1 MLAYLQLLR
10 LPTVFTAMAD
20 IVLGRLLVNNREL
33 EPYSQFLTLLAA
45 SCGLYLS
52 GMVFNDVFDRK
63 QDAVERP
70 QRPIPSGRVPLRN
83 AILLGGA
90 LMLAGIVAASQVTVP
105 ALGIAGLLAVAVLAY
120 DAVLKRTPLGPL
132 GMGLCRFLN
141 VMLGAAGSYDR
152 WFQLWAR
159 PQLVCAIGLGIYIV
173 GVTWFARTEAK
184 QSARGQL
191 AAALATL
198 NVGLGV
204 LVWLMFTW
212 PNEGR
217 VEIALLLLGLI
228 AVPLNLRAITA
239 ILDGSPG
246 RVQGMIKLFLLNYV
260 TLCATLVFWH
270 TADAT
275 LALGTACL
283 VIPAMLLSRVIPM
296 T

>member
-90 LMLAGIVAASQVTVP
+90 LMLAGID
-105 ALGIAGLLAVAVLAY
+105 